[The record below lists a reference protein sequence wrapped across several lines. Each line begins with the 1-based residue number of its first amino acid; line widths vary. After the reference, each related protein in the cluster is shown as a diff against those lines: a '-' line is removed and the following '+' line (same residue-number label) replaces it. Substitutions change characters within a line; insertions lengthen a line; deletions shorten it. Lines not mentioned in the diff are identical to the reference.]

1 MGTYV
6 KSGVRARMIK
16 GVADESDPKHTT
28 ECDEDEEE
36 DESVGVRCGRC
47 CVWFVTNH
55 IDLPVFI
62 ISFLILYL
70 SVNRCCYCVFMVAII
85 SASMCM
91 RFPILNAT
99 LWSAILV
106 LYMHKDWNLSFG
118 DIKIA
123 WNRAA

>member
-1 MGTYV
+1 MRTYV
-6 KSGVRARMIK
+6 KRGLRTRMA
-16 GVADESDPKHTT
+16 VADENDTQAT
-28 ECDEDEEE
+28 ESGEEE
-36 DESVGVRCGRC
+36 DESVGVSCGRC

-55 IDLPVFI
+55 IDLPVFV
-62 ISFLILYL
+62 ISFLVLYL

-85 SASMCM
+85 SASMCL

-123 WNRAA
+123 WNRAT

>member
-6 KSGVRARMIK
+6 KSGVRARMAKIAPEECDK
-16 GVADESDPKHTT
+16 QATES
-28 ECDEDEEE
+28 DEDEEE
-36 DESVGVRCGRC
+36 SIGVRCGRC

-70 SVNRCCYCVFMVAII
+70 SVNKCCYCVFMVAII

-99 LWSAILV
+99 LWSAIVV
-106 LYMHKDWNLSFG
+106 LYLHKDWNLSFG
-118 DIKIA
+118 DVKIV
-123 WNRAA
+123 WNRAT